1 MEPETEIA
9 LKGRDL
15 TLYCHVASTSS
26 AAMSFVYRK
35 DCGKDFPAASE
46 RRLHVT
52 PRQTPTRSASVLEV
66 PRFVKPMVDKVV
78 SVGETAVLECQ
89 SSGSPRP
96 QLAWRK
102 DGGPLAPTE
111 RHFFTADNQLLTIVK
126 VEDLDGG
133 QYECEMTT
141 SWAPP
146 SRPPC

>member
-1 MEPETEIA
+1 
-9 LKGRDL
+9 
-15 TLYCHVASTSS
+15 
-26 AAMSFVYRK
+26 MSFVYRK
-35 DCGKDFPAASE
+35 NCGEDFPAASE
-46 RRLHVT
+46 HMLHVT
-52 PRQTPTRSASVLEV
+52 PSHTPTRSASVLEV

-78 SVGETAVLECQ
+78 SVGVTAVLECQ

-96 QLAWRK
+96 QLTWRK
-102 DGGPLAPTE
+102 AGGPITPHE
-111 RHFFTADNQLLTIVK
+111 CHFFTAHNQLLLIVK